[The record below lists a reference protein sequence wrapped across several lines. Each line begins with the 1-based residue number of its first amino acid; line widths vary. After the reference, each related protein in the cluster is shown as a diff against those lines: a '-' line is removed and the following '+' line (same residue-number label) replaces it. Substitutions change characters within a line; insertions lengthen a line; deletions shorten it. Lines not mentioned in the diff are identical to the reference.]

1 MASKD
6 QPKPPPPPT
15 LTCLAAASLI
25 ETIDGPVEIVKLAG
39 KSTPVLTRL
48 CDGRL
53 GFRMMSQV
61 REIASET
68 PLLRLFNA
76 DRQEV
81 VVGASHVFLA
91 PGGKEVAARDLS
103 EGALLESSWT
113 YPAGYEI
120 PDAEEYS
127 LEVRGRPWQPALRV
141 IRIEPVGAGPAFG
154 ASVSDTKTY
163 FLTFGAHCRAQR

>member
-15 LTCLAAASLI
+15 LSCLAAASLI

-39 KSTPVLTRL
+39 KSIPVLTRFA
-48 CDGRL
+48 DGRL

-68 PLLRLFNA
+68 PLLRLVSS

-81 VVGASHVFLA
+81 LVGASHVFLA
-91 PGGKEVAARDLS
+91 PGGKEVAAGDLS
-103 EGALLESSWT
+103 EGALLEGSWT
-113 YPAGYEI
+113 YPEGYEI

-127 LEVRGRPWQPALRV
+127 AEVKGRPWQPAIRLA
-141 IRIEPVGAGPAFG
+141 RIEPAGAGPSFG
-154 ASVSDTKTY
+154 ASVRETRTY